1 MVFAWKQVIARNIDE
16 NTNTRSYIAQ
26 KQMVPGEQSPHQ
38 KIRGESNTQ
47 KNRYEAW
54 EMFGEERNKDGSNSL
69 QLMNVFFRIC
79 TQKKTT
85 FFHFLF
91 LIFSSI
97 KSTWRLQ
104 KRGFK
109 RNLKILV
116 LFEFR
121 KLW

>member
-47 KNRYEAW
+47 KSRYEAW

-69 QLMNVFFRIC
+69 QLMNVFFKIC
-79 TQKKTT
+79 TQKKKT
-85 FFHFLF
+85 FFSLS
-91 LIFSSI
+91 FSNFFI
-97 KSTWRLQ
+97 YKEY
-104 KRGFK
+104 
-109 RNLKILV
+109 LKTTKTGL
-116 LFEFR
+116 
-121 KLW
+121 